1 MIKNSSN
8 RGKLNNAGFSLVEL
22 LVGVTI
28 LSIIVVPIMR
38 SFTTSALTSSRAQSM
53 QNATS
58 VAEKVMEEVKTIPG
72 NTIKGDMTGGEIKS
86 FPKATPVKLDAG
98 GNPLQDIEGND
109 ITYNVYRHRYTRTA
123 TSGEVFDVY
132 VEVSDLGY
140 EEDAGTADVSDINTV
155 ELPELYKID
164 SEDHFVISWEIN
176 NYDASAVENLAYKT
190 NVSKETIKNDGV
202 KTTTVELSGGGT
214 KPEPVPEGESKYK
227 DLISKCDVTYTYN
240 GTELK
245 YSVFT
250 KYAKDIVIEQGKKGN
265 SGPHLYLF
273 YTPSKQVN
281 TTDYFENE
289 EIVIKD
295 NTEVPVANAGEKYRQ
310 DLYVILQ
317 NVESITTKPK
327 ISLEGTNI
335 NPPSG
340 SDLVVNG
347 DKRVVPTSVLGHNNW
362 IINEADDSYLYTNLP
377 STDSNPSSQIDATL
391 YKSEKKQRIYGTRV
405 IVYKTGT
412 YSDSDWPADGDGKK
426 KLAELNST
434 MRVH

>member
-1 MIKNSSN
+1 MIENSSN

-22 LVGVTI
+22 LIGVAI

-38 SFTTSALTSSRAQSM
+38 SFSTSALTSSRAQSM

-58 VAEKVMEEVKTIPG
+58 VAEKVMEEVKAIPG
-72 NTIKGDMTGGEIKS
+72 EKIVGDMTAGDVKS
-86 FPKATPVKLDAG
+86 FPKAMPVKLDG
-98 GNPLQDIEGND
+98 DGNPIQDAEGND
-109 ITYNVYRHRYTRTA
+109 VTYNVYRHRYTRTA

-132 VEVSDLGY
+132 VEASDLGY

-155 ELPELYKID
+155 ELPELYQID

-190 NVSKETIKNDGV
+190 NASKATIKDYGV
-202 KTTTVELSGGGT
+202 KTTTVELLDGGT
-214 KPEPVPEGESKYK
+214 KPDPVPEGESRYK
-227 DLISKCDVTYTYN
+227 DLIAKCDVTYTYN

-250 KYAKDIVIEQGKKGN
+250 KYAKDIAIEAGKKGN
-265 SGPHLYLF
+265 GGPHLYLF

-289 EIVIKD
+289 EIIIKD
-295 NTEVPVANAGEKYRQ
+295 NTEVPVASAGEKYRQ

-347 DKRVVPTSVLGHNNW
+347 GKREVPTSVLGHNNW
-362 IINEADDSYLYTNLP
+362 KINEADDSYLYTNLP
-377 STDSNPSSQIDATL
+377 STDSDPSEQIAASL

-405 IVYKTGT
+405 MVYKAGT
-412 YSDSDWPADGDGKK
+412 YSDSDWPVDGDGKK

-434 MRVH
+434 MRVR